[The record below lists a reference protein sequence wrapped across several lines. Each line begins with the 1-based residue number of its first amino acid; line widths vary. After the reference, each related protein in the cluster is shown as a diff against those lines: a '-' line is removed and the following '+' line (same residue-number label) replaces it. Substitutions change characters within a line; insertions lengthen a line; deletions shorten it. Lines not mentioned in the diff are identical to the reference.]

1 MVSNSFSSPVLVRF
15 GKIGLIH
22 SVATVEEAA
31 NLLRDARWP
40 VKRQLNLD
48 ARIAC
53 IEASEGAVTSHYAR
67 AKFVDAAR
75 EAGVL
80 LDDG

>member
-1 MVSNSFSSPVLVRF
+1 MDSRSFPSPVLVRF

-22 SVATVEEAA
+22 RVATVDEAA
-31 NLLRDARWP
+31 KLLADPRWP
-40 VKRQLNLD
+40 DKRQLNLD

-53 IEASEGAVTSHYAR
+53 IEASEGAGTCHNAM
-67 AKFVDAAR
+67 AKFVLAAR